1 MNNEPVAWQYQWEG
15 HTCWTKM
22 PHEGCIPLYTH
33 PAQELNDGGEPV
45 KNATYWKR
53 QYNEMSALNDR
64 LKSSLYHAN
73 EQIKYLEFHPADL
86 TYEEIMESLAELEHE
101 QWMTWAKNLKDTEAL
116 SIQRL
121 NRWLHCFK
129 PYSELSEEMKEHDR
143 EWARKALAILRKANE
158 K

>member
-1 MNNEPVAWQYQWEG
+1 MESTKKGTREMNNEPVAWQYQWEG

-73 EQIKYLEFHPADL
+73 EQIKYLEFHPAKTL
-86 TYEEIMESLAELEHE
+86 TDRIAELEKQVGIWE
-101 QWMTWAKNLKDTEAL
+101 KESMILYG
-116 SIQRL
+116 RL
-121 NRWLHCFK
+121 IL
-129 PYSELSEEMKEHDR
+129 ETL
-143 EWARKALAILRKANE
+143 LRKAN
-158 K
+158 KK